1 MPGRERRGRPRAQR
15 GQALLEAA
23 LVLPLLLFLAF
34 CVVAAGRVTQAKIG
48 VSAVAREAARAA
60 AQSDNAADAVR
71 AGQMRAADVATGYNL
86 EADHLAVTIDAG
98 SMEPGDTARTVA
110 SYEVGFDDL
119 PLLGWAH
126 LRLTSSSQER
136 VDLYRSR
143 WHVQGAP

>member
-1 MPGRERRGRPRAQR
+1 MPGRERPWGPCAQR

-34 CVVAAGRVTQAKIG
+34 GVIAAGRVTQAKIG

-60 AQSDNAADAVR
+60 AQSDNAAGAVR
-71 AGQMRAADVATGYNL
+71 DGQTRAAAVAAGYNL

-98 SMEPGDTARTVA
+98 SMEPGDTVQTVA

-126 LRLTSSSQER
+126 LCVRGSSQER
-136 VDLYRSR
+136 IDLYRSR
-143 WHVQGAP
+143 WHMEGAP